1 MQTIGYAAHDAQSP
15 LAPFSFERRDLRAND
30 VAIEI
35 LYCGVCHTDLHQSR
49 NDWKDWGPTIY
60 PCVPGHEIIG
70 RVLSVGPGV
79 TRHAVGD
86 MVAVG
91 TMVDSCRHCDQCHR
105 GEEILCREFPTG
117 TYNGRDRID
126 GSVTYGGYSRHIV
139 TREEFVLRL
148 PEGLD
153 PSRAGPLVCAGI
165 TVYSPLRE
173 WNAGPGS
180 RVAVVGIGGLG
191 HLAVRFAAALGATVT
206 VITRSGAKAA
216 EAREL
221 GADHVLI
228 STSDEAMAKA
238 ASSFDVIV
246 DTIPVGHDITPYVG
260 LLDIEGVLVIVGNLG
275 LMERFNT
282 LPLIL
287 GRRRISWFS
296 SGWNCPDPGDVGFL
310 RQEAGPARLRN
321 YRHRYR
327 QRSVRAN
334 GTGRCALS
342 LRHRHELVGRRLT
355 VAARVQT
362 MIRSD

>member
-1 MQTIGYAAHDAQSP
+1 MQTIGYAAHGAQSP
-15 LAPFSFERRDLRAND
+15 LAPFSFERRDLRDSD

-35 LYCGVCHTDLHQSR
+35 LYCGVCHSDLHQSR

-60 PCVPGHEIIG
+60 PCVPGHEVIG

-117 TYNGRDRID
+117 TFNGRDRID
-126 GSVTYGGYSRHIV
+126 GSVTYGGYSKHIV

-153 PSRAGPLVCAGI
+153 PTRAGPLLCAGI
-165 TVYSPLRE
+165 TVYLPLRQ
-173 WNAGPGS
+173 WNVGPGS

-191 HLAVRFAAALGATVT
+191 HVAVRFAAALGATVT
-206 VITRSGAKAA
+206 VITRSEAKAA
-216 EAREL
+216 EARDL

-228 STSDEAMAKA
+228 STSAEAMTAA

-287 GRRRISWFS
+287 GRRRIMGSPAGGITQTQEMLDF
-296 SGWNCPDPGDVGFL
+296 CAKKQVLPDCEMIAIDTINEAFERMERGDV
-310 RQEAGPARLRN
+310 
-321 YRHRYR
+321 RYR
-327 QRSVRAN
+327 FVIDMS
-334 GTGRCALS
+334 S
-342 LRHRHELVGRRLT
+342 L
-355 VAARVQT
+355 AAG
-362 MIRSD
+362 